1 MSKFTS
7 IADKLVNEMGA
18 VTPAIK
24 SALAMKT
31 ALTGLGKAKKDAE
44 QDPKDKLDPDERQ
57 LDGAMKKLTKMAAK
71 KVRKAASALPLAA
84 STKKKG
90 KVVEAEGDEFVL
102 KKGPDKNK
110 KFKKHRLA
118 DDDKEFKPKKKV
130 AEAEGDELAPA
141 PAAAA
146 TPPAPDAA
154 DVPPPTETEP
164 LTTEG
169 EVFLVNLAKDCL
181 NTDLE
186 TINLNDMGI
195 DRALITQDV
204 QPETAKEIT
213 KVLERIVGEEG
224 IGETFNSKIDALI
237 ENFELSDLRSKLS
250 IEDSKK
256 NDRVVVLVPGSFK
269 PPHKGHYEMVKQYSE
284 TYPQGQVQ
292 VIISAPSASSQR
304 RTLHGKGP
312 VITPAAAEEIF
323 KEYIRVGG
331 LSNVAVFVSP
341 HPSPVT
347 AAYETMERLSK
358 DRPGITIILG
368 ASKKDNDWKRW
379 KTAPD
384 WADKNN
390 LDLDIWS
397 PEETAVNV
405 CIDAECRP
413 YSASN
418 IRDNFNDWE
427 KIKDDLPIGVDPKF
441 VKNVFNSL

>member
-1 MSKFTS
+1 MSKFLKIVQETTPKTPEQKKK
-7 IADKLVNEMGA
+7 DKNLDATKLAQQAKAAGTATREQERLA
-18 VTPAIK
+18 AKAAKATK
-24 SALAMKT
+24 DALA
-31 ALTGLGKAKKDAE
+31 
-44 QDPKDKLDPDERQ
+44 Q
-57 LDGAMKKLTKMAAK
+57 
-71 KVRKAASALPLAA
+71 A

-90 KVVEAEGDEFVL
+90 KVVEAEGDEL
-102 KKGPDKNK
+102 ATAPD
-110 KFKKHRLA
+110 
-118 DDDKEFKPKKKV
+118 
-130 AEAEGDELAPA
+130 
-141 PAAAA
+141 AAA

-250 IEDSKK
+250 IEDLKK

-284 TYPQGQVQ
+284 TYPQGQVH
-292 VIISAPSASSQR
+292 VLISAPSAKSER
-304 RTLHGKGP
+304 RTKDGKL
-312 VITPAAAEEIF
+312 ITPAAAKQIF
-323 KEYIRVGG
+323 ELYSQP
-331 LSNVAVFVSP
+331 LNNVTISISEF
-341 HPSPVT
+341 PSPVT
-347 AAYETMERLSK
+347 AAYESLKTL
-358 DRPGITIILG
+358 DPGTTVILG

-379 KTAPD
+379 TSAQS
-384 WADKNN
+384 WAEKEGLE
-390 LDLDIWS
+390 LDVSD
-397 PEETAVNV
+397 PQETAVDVVSNV
-405 CIDAECRP
+405 AGRP

-418 IRDNFNDWE
+418 IRDNFDNFE
-427 KIKDDLPIGVDPKF
+427 QIKTDIPEHVSPEQIKAIFD
-441 VKNVFNSL
+441 SL